1 MEEKYFS
8 LTKEQKI
15 SNLKL
20 TEKNLLN
27 KISNLQKQLEGVQE
41 KLRKL
46 SSPNSGQQ

>member
-15 SNLKL
+15 SNLQL
-20 TEKNLLN
+20 TEKNLRN
-27 KISNLQKQLEGVQE
+27 KIQNLQKQLEGVQE

-46 SSPNSGQQ
+46 EVLNSTQE